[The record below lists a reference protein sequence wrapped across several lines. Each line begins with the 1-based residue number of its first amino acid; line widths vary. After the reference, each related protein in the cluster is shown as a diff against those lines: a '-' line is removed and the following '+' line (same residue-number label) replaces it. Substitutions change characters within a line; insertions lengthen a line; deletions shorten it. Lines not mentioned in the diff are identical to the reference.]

1 MNRTTMRIRTGLLIC
16 CCAGLTACTAAPHE
30 GPVATATKPSVGRP
44 AAPASAQ
51 AAMSSEAF
59 TPYAGLGAST
69 DDGLAPGDT
78 YTALHTACMNDAGYG
93 QYASVSPLSI
103 RENRGLAFA
112 QPFGPWGYL
121 GTALAAQEG
130 FNIDPGQ
137 SPGQPS
143 EPGQPQP
150 STSLPTAAEAA
161 AGKCLNVVMDFN
173 NAQFTHSMAGVE
185 TMNDDISNDV
195 VQDPD
200 LKQAQHAWSACM
212 AKNGYTAP
220 DPDNLAL
227 QQLTSLGL
235 RGVGPGGPSP
245 APSPSA
251 GQNQAQIATA
261 VADAD
266 CTDSTDLAG
275 IYFAIQASYEQQF
288 VSTNQQQLNTEVRQY
303 KAAFA
308 AELRKLPALLRTIS
322 ATPQFPG
329 GPPGK
334 RPGRPQKR
342 SQPG

>member
-1 MNRTTMRIRTGLLIC
+1 MMRIRPGLALLIV
-16 CCAGLTACTAAPHE
+16 CCAGLTACAAAPHQ
-30 GPVATATKPSVGRP
+30 GPVATATKPAVGRP

-93 QYASVSPLSI
+93 QYASSTPLAI

-112 QPFGPWGYL
+112 QPYGPWGYL
-121 GTALAAQEG
+121 GAALAAQEG
-130 FNIDPGQ
+130 FSLSSDNGGQ
-137 SPGQPS
+137 SPGEPSQPA
-143 EPGQPQP
+143 P
-150 STSLPTAAEAA
+150 STSLPTAAQAA
-161 AGKCLNVVMDFN
+161 AGKCLNIVMVFN
-173 NAQFTHSMAGVE
+173 NAMFAHALAGVE

-212 AKNGYTAP
+212 ARNGYTAP
-220 DPDNLAL
+220 DPGNLAN

-235 RGVGPGGPSP
+235 RFPAPGSPS
-245 APSPSA
+245 PSPSA

-261 VADAD
+261 VADAN

-275 IYFAIQASYEQQF
+275 IYFAIQDSYEQQF
-288 VSTNQQQLNTEVRQY
+288 VSANQQSLNAEVRQY

-308 AELRKLPALLRTIS
+308 AELRKLPALLRTAS
-322 ATPQFPG
+322 VTPQL
-329 GPPGK
+329 PGK
-334 RPGRPQKR
+334 RIGPGRRPKA

>member
-1 MNRTTMRIRTGLLIC
+1 VRIRTGLGALIC
-16 CCAGLTACTAAPHE
+16 CCVGLTACTAAPHQ
-30 GPVATATKPSVGRP
+30 GPVATVTKPAIGHP

-78 YTALHTACMNDAGYG
+78 YAALHTACMNDAGYG
-93 QYASVSPLSI
+93 QYASSTPWSV

-121 GTALAAQEG
+121 GTALAAQAG
-130 FNIDPGQ
+130 FNLSAGGDGQ
-137 SPGQPS
+137 SPGQLGP
-143 EPGQPQP
+143 PQP
-150 STSLPTAAEAA
+150 SPSLPTAAQAA
-161 AGKCLNVVMDFN
+161 AGKCLNIVMDFN
-173 NAQFTHSMAGVE
+173 NAQFARSMAGVE
-185 TMNDDISNDV
+185 TMNDDISTDV

-200 LKQAQHAWSACM
+200 LKQAQKAWSACM
-212 AKNGYTAP
+212 ARNGYTTP

-227 QQLTSLGL
+227 QELVALGL
-235 RGVGPGGPSP
+235 RGGPGGPS
-245 APSPSA
+245 PSPSA

-261 VADAD
+261 VADAN

-288 VSTNQQQLNTEVRQY
+288 VSANQQQLNAEVRQY

-308 AELRKLPALLRTIS
+308 AELRKLPALLRTAS

-329 GPPGK
+329 GPLSK
-334 RPGRPQKR
+334 RPGPARPKKG

>member
-150 STSLPTAAEAA
+150 RTSLPTAAEAA

-185 TMNDDISNDV
+185 TMNDDIS
-195 VQDPD
+195 
-200 LKQAQHAWSACM
+200 
-212 AKNGYTAP
+212 
-220 DPDNLAL
+220 
-227 QQLTSLGL
+227 
-235 RGVGPGGPSP
+235 
-245 APSPSA
+245 
-251 GQNQAQIATA
+251 
-261 VADAD
+261 
-266 CTDSTDLAG
+266 
-275 IYFAIQASYEQQF
+275 
-288 VSTNQQQLNTEVRQY
+288 
-303 KAAFA
+303 
-308 AELRKLPALLRTIS
+308 
-322 ATPQFPG
+322 
-329 GPPGK
+329 
-334 RPGRPQKR
+334 
-342 SQPG
+342 